1 MADVGN
7 ARSCKEGEVV
17 TSGRPLIVVNLAGRL
32 GNQLFQFAAARQLEL
47 DGASVVFSDRTY
59 EPFGGFAEGPA
70 RLESF
75 TGARLPF
82 ASPWQELAT
91 GYLPLT
97 KVRSPQVGMLLCAP
111 IFFPTTNRVLQP
123 SSFEPRP
130 EKLPTWS
137 RYRIKAYFQHRSWID
152 RGLALVLDQIEK
164 ATHDVR
170 IEFPVFD
177 LCVSLRRGDY
187 VAFGCDLSF
196 DYYVR
201 SLELVANS
209 DVKSVVVTS
218 DDRLAAQAL
227 SEHLRSK
234 GYDASTAND
243 VVLRNGG
250 GGTSVDTVLRDFCLI
265 ANARNVVMS
274 NSTFCWWATVLG
286 DVLTEPRDRIVAYP
300 RGWIDF
306 PDDESDGL
314 VRPEW
319 TVVPA

>member
-1 MADVGN
+1 MVD
-7 ARSCKEGEVV
+7 
-17 TSGRPLIVVNLAGRL
+17 TGRQLIVVNLAGRL

-70 RLESF
+70 RLEGF
-75 TGARLPF
+75 TGTRLPF

-123 SSFEPRP
+123 TSFEPRP
-130 EKLPTWS
+130 ETLPTWS

-152 RGLALVLDQIEK
+152 RSLASVLDQIEK
-164 ATHDVR
+164 ATHDTR
-170 IEFPVFD
+170 IQYPMFD

-201 SLELVANS
+201 SLELTANNE
-209 DVKSVVVTS
+209 VKSVMVTS

-234 GYDASTAND
+234 GYDAYTAND
-243 VVLRNGG
+243 VVVGQGG
-250 GGTSVDTVLRDFCLI
+250 GGDSVDTVLRDFCLI

-274 NSTFCWWATVLG
+274 NSTFCWWATALG
-286 DVLTEPRDRIVAYP
+286 DVVAKAPDRIVAYP

-306 PDDESDGL
+306 PDDKSDGL
-314 VRPEW
+314 VRTEW